1 MLMSKPISSK
11 NEYDN
16 GGAIAIKGFNFQHAV
31 AALII
36 ICNYQKENFSIYLET
51 KDDIE
56 VNYSDNNFFIQAKNK
71 QLTLNELIK
80 PDKHNKSILSKSLS
94 KESDKS
100 HNYYKIATIEFS
112 KQEQKKLNKKISQHL
127 FNKNEIYEINDK
139 TKAELAEAL
148 INQGI
153 EEEAIKSKLDNCY
166 IYFTPFTKNSE
177 NSYNFLLGIMNQCN
191 INVDGGRGKILLNEL
206 LNLIQQKAEKVIKD
220 DNEKECKLLDSSYLK
235 SLIKT
240 DQYLTVKDTLVQK
253 FEEQNVVNIQC
264 AIQIKEFLLAVGIRH
279 LALKNKIRS
288 CIGTIDTKSDF
299 VKTIE
304 DLLANVE
311 NVFQEENRNLLLA
324 IIIDLYIDDLIYNQ
338 KDF

>member
-1 MLMSKPISSK
+1 MSEVGA
-11 NEYDN
+11 NQTEYDN
-16 GGAIAIKGFNFQHAV
+16 GGAIAIKGFNFQHAI

-36 ICNYQKENFSIYLET
+36 IGNYEKEKFSIYLET

-56 VNYSDNNFFIQAKNK
+56 VVYSDNTFFIQAKNK
-71 QLTLNELIK
+71 KLTLKELVK
-80 PDKHNKSILSKSLS
+80 VDKKNKSILSKSLS
-94 KESDKS
+94 KTSNKK
-100 HNYYKIATIEFS
+100 NNFYKIATIEFS
-112 KQEQKKLNKKISQHL
+112 EQEQKKLNKKLSQHL
-127 FNKNEIYEINDK
+127 FSNNEIYEINN
-139 TKAELAEAL
+139 EAKNKIVESL
-148 INQGI
+148 IKQGL
-153 EEEAIKSKLDNCY
+153 EEKSLKEKLDNCY
-166 IYFTPFTKNSE
+166 IYFAPFTKNSE

-240 DQYLTVKDTLVQK
+240 DQYLTVKDALVQK
-253 FEEQNVVNIQC
+253 LEEQNVVNIQC

>member
-1 MLMSKPISSK
+1 MNNSVTNK

-36 ICNYQKENFSIYLET
+36 ICNYEKENFSIYLET

-56 VNYSDNNFFIQAKNK
+56 VNYSDNNFFIQAKSNR
-71 QLTLNELIK
+71 LTLNGLIK
-80 PDKHNKSILSKSLS
+80 SDKHNKSILSKNLS
-94 KESDKS
+94 KTSDKK

-112 KQEQKKLNKKISQHL
+112 EQEQKKLNKKVSQHL
-127 FNKNEIYEINDK
+127 FNNSEIYEINNE
-139 TKAELAEAL
+139 TKIKLAEAL
-148 INQGI
+148 IKQGF
-153 EEEAIKSKLDNCY
+153 EEELLKAKLSNCY

-177 NSYNFLLGIMNQCN
+177 NSYNYLLGYMNQCK
-191 INVDGGRGKILLNEL
+191 INVDNGRGKLILNEL
-206 LNLIQQKAEKVIKD
+206 LNLIQQKAEKVIND
-220 DNEKECKLLDSSYLK
+220 DNEKECKQLDSTYLK

-253 FEEQNVVNIQC
+253 LEEQNVVNIQNS
-264 AIQIKEFLLAVGIRH
+264 ILIKEFLLSVGIKH

-288 CIGTIDTKSDF
+288 YIGTIDIKSDF
-299 VKTIE
+299 VETIK
-304 DLLANVE
+304 DLLAKVINK
-311 NVFQEENRNLLLA
+311 FQRESRNLLLA